1 MKLGIDLTRIDGK
14 NTGGADAVAVNLI
27 RGLVLC
33 GHSKDIICYCRAKI
47 VPILSGIDPSLSVR
61 VLPDFTSRSG
71 LVRFIKRGRNL
82 NALRK
87 LAPASG
93 ADVLLFTS
101 KYTPARR
108 FPLKTAMITHDIQCF
123 ALPHGKLPLIAKLR
137 RRKEQLQVWN
147 DFRSRDL
154 IIAISDFDVKMCR
167 DALPRYAGKV
177 RRIYNPVFNPLSPVS
192 FCRNPGGKY
201 ITALNI
207 RWSHK
212 NTLTLI
218 RAFERIQGEVPL
230 DLILVGSPPPDYP
243 KLISYIREHGME
255 SRVTFTGFVSEKR
268 LEEIVSETRIYV
280 NPSLFEGFGMTAVEM
295 ISNGIPTIVAG
306 CTASPETTRGY
317 ALTYSPPE
325 DDAAL
330 AEVLLYEWNH
340 PVPFEKRALAS
351 EELKSIYDCR
361 TIAAEYWRILSEL

>member
-1 MKLGIDLTRIDGK
+1 MKLGIDLTRIEGE
-14 NTGGADAVAVNLI
+14 NTCGADAVAINLI
-27 RGLVLC
+27 RGLVMC
-33 GHSKDIICYCRAKI
+33 GHSKDIVCFCRGKI
-47 VPILSGIDPSLSVR
+47 VPILTGIDPSLTVK
-61 VLPDFTSRSG
+61 VLPDFTSGSG
-71 LVRFIKRGRNL
+71 IIRFIKRGRNL

-93 ADVLLFTS
+93 ADVLLFTN

-108 FPLKTAMITHDIQCF
+108 FPIKTAMITHDIQCF
-123 ALPHGKLPLIAKLR
+123 AVPRGKLPLIAKLR
-137 RRKEQLQVWN
+137 RRKEQFQVWN
-147 DFRSRDL
+147 DFRYRDL
-154 IIAISDFDVKMCR
+154 IIAISDFDKKMCR

-177 RRIYNPVFNPLSPVS
+177 LRIYNPVFSPLTPVS
-192 FCRNPGGKY
+192 FRQNPGGKY

-218 RAFERIQGEVPL
+218 RAFERILNEVPL
-230 DLILVGSPPPDYP
+230 DLILAGSPPPDYS
-243 KLISYIREHGME
+243 KLVSYIHDHKME
-255 SRVTFTGFVSEKR
+255 SRVTFTGFVSEAR
-268 LEEIVSETRIYV
+268 LEEIISETRIYV
-280 NPSLFEGFGMTAVEM
+280 NPSFFEGFGMTAVEM
-295 ISNGIPTIVAG
+295 ICHGIPTIVAG

-330 AEVLLYEWNH
+330 ADVLLQEWKH
-340 PVPFEKRALAS
+340 PAPFKKRALAS

-361 TIAAEYWRILSEL
+361 AAAAGYWRILSEL